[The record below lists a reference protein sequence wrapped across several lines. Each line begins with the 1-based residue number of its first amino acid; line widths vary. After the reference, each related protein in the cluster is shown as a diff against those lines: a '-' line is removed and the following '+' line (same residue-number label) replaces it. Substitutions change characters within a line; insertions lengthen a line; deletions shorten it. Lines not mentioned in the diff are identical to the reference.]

1 MGATKLTEMQVIKV
15 LRISKPFNVPK
26 TQLDTLHKQ
35 NTKWMILSLAGTS
48 HVKSLYYKI
57 YYKNF
62 MIKIFQNNLFLF
74 FQW

>member
-35 NTKWMILSLAGTS
+35 NTK
-48 HVKSLYYKI
+48 
-57 YYKNF
+57 
-62 MIKIFQNNLFLF
+62 
-74 FQW
+74 